1 MKLVIYALVAPGI
14 PWMVFFRY
22 LAPPERGCWELVP
35 QRRLDQQTNQS
46 PAFEAAKPGILWQNV
61 TFQIQPSPDP
71 QKKMGWNLCIFFDL
85 PSKNSQKS

>member
-14 PWMVFFRY
+14 PWMFFSVTS

-46 PAFEAAKPGILWQNV
+46 PAFEAAKQGILWQNV
-61 TFQIQPSPDP
+61 TFKIQ
-71 QKKMGWNLCIFFDL
+71 K
-85 PSKNSQKS
+85 PSKM